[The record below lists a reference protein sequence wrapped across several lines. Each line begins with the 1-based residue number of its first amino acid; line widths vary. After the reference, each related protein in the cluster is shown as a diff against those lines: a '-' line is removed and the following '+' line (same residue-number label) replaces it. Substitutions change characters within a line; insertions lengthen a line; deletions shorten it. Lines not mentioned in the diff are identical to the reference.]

1 MSFSKKQKPGIKMR
15 AFFLFF
21 QEILR
26 FYGILYSYE
35 LIYSKKSKRKG
46 AFKSRMH
53 IN

>member
-1 MSFSKKQKPGIKMR
+1 MR

-26 FYGILYSYE
+26 FYGILYTNG

-46 AFKSRMH
+46 ALKSRMH